1 MGEAKILL
9 FAYLKSRLLRM
20 SPLRRAFLDLFINRD
35 TRKMVE
41 KLSQSYPMMRAAQ
54 MVAEGAMKDR
64 AKMVKNQ
71 DAKSR
76 TYGNSV
82 TVSDSFFSNII
93 RHLKDEINKKEQE
106 NERHFKDKMRNIC
119 QSSQFNK
126 TTFVF
131 TKVKDDGTVKTVM
144 EGDGR
149 GNVVETVTRKKGGRK

>member
-82 TVSDSFFSNII
+82 TVSDSFFSNFI
-93 RHLKDEINKKEQE
+93 RHLEQE
-106 NERHFKDKMRNIC
+106 NERHFRAKMHNIC

-131 TKVKDDGTVKTVM
+131 TKVKDDGMVKTVM